1 MAEPGA
7 ATQEAINMAR
17 KKQGDEPKQT
27 KKPPRRKGAAA
38 AGKKDSAFR
47 VEPAAF
53 FSQGDRLAADLYLP
67 ANKEKP
73 PVVVM
78 AHGFAA
84 RRHFGLPPFA
94 ERFAAAGL
102 AVLLFDY
109 RGFGDSQ
116 GEPRNY
122 VNPRRHLQD
131 WQAAV
136 EHARGLPTVDGGRLA
151 LWGVS
156 FGGGHVLVTAA
167 RLPGISA
174 VVAQVPFVDGISST
188 TLFPPL
194 LFPLAVPRVVADL
207 AAELGGRPRVLVP
220 VVGPSGLRCLTGP
233 DCEEGILRT
242 VPEGM
247 EFENRVPARILLDI
261 MFYRPTSEVSR
272 VKAPVL
278 MIGARGDTLIPYSA
292 VERAARKIPDC
303 VLETIEGGHF
313 DPYFDE
319 CFEHVSTLERDFLVQ
334 KLAVA

>member
-7 ATQEAINMAR
+7 ATLEAKKMASEKGTGEKKQAGKTSR
-17 KKQGDEPKQT
+17 KKEPA
-27 KKPPRRKGAAA
+27 PAGGAA
-38 AGKKDSAFR
+38 SAFR
-47 VEPAAF
+47 TEHVTF

-67 ANKEKP
+67 ANKERP

-122 VNPRRHLQD
+122 VNPWHHLQD

-136 EHARGLPTVDGGRLA
+136 EFAREQGGVDGGRLA
-151 LWGVS
+151 LWGTS
-156 FGGGHVLVTAA
+156 FSGGHVLVTAA

-188 TLFPPL
+188 MLFPPL
-194 LFPLAVPRVVADL
+194 LFPLAVPRVVADI
-207 AAELGGRPRVLVP
+207 AAGLGGRPRVLVP

-278 MIGARGDTLIPYSA
+278 MIGARGDTLIPYGA
-292 VERAARKIPDC
+292 VQRAARKIPDC

-319 CFEHVSTLERDFLVQ
+319 CFEQVSALERDFLVAW
-334 KLAVA
+334 LNG